1 MNSKLR
7 EDIETVELKYAE
19 TNNALQSVSRRIIF
33 SGFGNDEPRMSI
45 CSELGKVT
53 LEYHGML
60 MDEEHIIHYIES
72 QGYITPNDFRQYG
85 TRAH

>member
-19 TNNALQSVSRRIIF
+19 INNALQSVRQRIIF
-33 SGFGNDEPRMSI
+33 SGFGNDEPQMSI
-45 CSELGKVT
+45 CTELGKVT

-72 QGYITPNDFRQYG
+72 QGYITPNDFR
-85 TRAH
+85 